1 MNGRPGNPDSGMRI
15 NLLVSRTQQ
24 PHFDNTRIVQ
34 IEKPVNGLGFNIVG
48 GEVDRQGIISR
59 IGKAFLSRDLT
70 WLVSKFFKDSSD
82 QSHFIFEIFIGK
94 SRIRHRT
101 TLKLNF

>member
-48 GEVDRQGIISR
+48 GEVDHQGIISR
-59 IGKAFLSRDLT
+59 IGKAFLSLT
-70 WLVSKFFKDSSD
+70 SCGWFQSFSQLKISKPTKWCKIASCVNWLVY
-82 QSHFIFEIFIGK
+82 
-94 SRIRHRT
+94 HR
-101 TLKLNF
+101 

>member
-48 GEVDRQGIISR
+48 GEVDHQGIISR

-70 WLVSKFFKDSSD
+70 WLVSKFFK
-82 QSHFIFEIFIGK
+82 QITI
-94 SRIRHRT
+94 
-101 TLKLNF
+101 LKPTKWCEMACFVNWLLYDR

>member
-48 GEVDRQGIISR
+48 GEVDHQGIISR
-59 IGKAFLSRDLT
+59 IGKAFLSLT
-70 WLVSKFFKDSSD
+70 SCGWFQSFSIFFRVEN
-82 QSHFIFEIFIGK
+82 FE
-94 SRIRHRT
+94 T
-101 TLKLNF
+101 NQVV